1 MKKNSLKYQ
10 YPKRSYILRAA
21 VGIYLLY
28 LTYKMFQDL
37 GTVTG
42 SKTIAYIGMVAFL
55 IIGIILC
62 INGASGLLYKSKHP
76 DTPPEESEPLEESE
90 ESKLLEESDEA
101 ETDEDERKEEVSSD
115 NKSIKADQELK

>member
-76 DTPPEESEPLEESE
+76 DTPPEESEPLEES
-90 ESKLLEESDEA
+90 DEA